1 MPLPLIPVVTA
12 LLSGGILVPHAA
24 GGMIVSG
31 ASGYIAGTYLSTTA
45 IASLYAAAASTV
57 GFGAVAA
64 SGYASTFLGG
74 AGILGTAAGTAGA
87 GAATAT
93 AATAA
98 TAAGATGVTGA
109 IMSAGIISSTPL
121 AVPIVAGA
129 GVLIAGYAGYRYLKF
144 KKKLSQV
151 KPGEEIIFS
160 ESEAKF
166 MQKIILILPRP
177 D

>member
-57 GFGAVAA
+57 GIGAVAA
-64 SGYASTFLGG
+64 TGYVSTFLGG

-87 GAATAT
+87 GAGAGVAT
-93 AATAA
+93 A

-109 IMSAGIISSTPL
+109 IMSAGIISSTPI

-129 GVLIAGYAGYRYLKF
+129 GVFIAGYAGYRYLKF

-166 MQKIILILPRP
+166 MQQIILKLPRP

>member
-57 GFGAVAA
+57 GIGAVAA
-64 SGYASTFLGG
+64 TGYASTFLGG
-74 AGILGTAAGTAGA
+74 AGIVGTAAGTAGA

-93 AATAA
+93 A

-109 IMSAGIISSTPL
+109 IMSAGIISSTPI

-166 MQKIILILPRP
+166 MQKIILRLPRP
-177 D
+177 E

>member
-98 TAAGATGVTGA
+98 GATGVTGA

>member
-31 ASGYIAGTYLSTTA
+31 ASGYIAGTYLSTAA

-57 GFGAVAA
+57 GIGAVAA
-64 SGYASTFLGG
+64 SGYASTVLGG
-74 AGILGTAAGTAGA
+74 AGVLGTAAGTAGA
-87 GAATAT
+87 GAT

-109 IMSAGIISSTPL
+109 IMSAGIISSTPI

-144 KKKLSQV
+144 KKKLSEV

-166 MQKIILILPRP
+166 MQKIILRLPRSN
-177 D
+177 